1 MKMIV
6 GYDGGGLEDKVVKLA
21 KQQAKANNAEVEIMH
36 VVDPTPK
43 NEADLARQEAAEK
56 EVQAIAADFEA
67 DKISCTV
74 TIARG
79 LAPGDLILD
88 AAKDGDADMIVI
100 GVKKKSRLGKFVFGS
115 TAQLIILDA
124 PCPVLTV

>member
-6 GYDGGGLEDKVVKLA
+6 GYEGGGAEDKVIQLA
-21 KQQAKANNAEVEIMH
+21 KQQAKANSASVEIMH

-43 NEADLARQEAAEK
+43 NESDLAKQEAAEK
-56 EVQAIAADFEA
+56 EVRAIAAGFEA
-67 DKISCTV
+67 DNISCQV

-88 AAKDGDADMIVI
+88 AARDGDADMIVI